1 MSTIEET
8 IGASMAAHVTPLL
21 AELRGL
27 RAEVEAL
34 RRALPPQLVSMPE
47 AAKRL
52 GVSLATV
59 RRRVRDRS
67 LPSRRIGRSVRVDL
81 SEVRAMPE
89 AEVVRLAQRA
99 RTG

>member
-1 MSTIEET
+1 VTLEEAIE
-8 IGASMAAHVTPLL
+8 ASVAAHVSPVL
-21 AELRGL
+21 AELR
-27 RAEVEAL
+27 RVTAELEAL

-59 RRRVRDRS
+59 RRRVRDLS
-67 LPSRRIGRSVRVDL
+67 LPSRRIGRTVRVDL
-81 SEVRAMPE
+81 STLHPMAESEVA
-89 AEVVRLAQRA
+89 RLAARA